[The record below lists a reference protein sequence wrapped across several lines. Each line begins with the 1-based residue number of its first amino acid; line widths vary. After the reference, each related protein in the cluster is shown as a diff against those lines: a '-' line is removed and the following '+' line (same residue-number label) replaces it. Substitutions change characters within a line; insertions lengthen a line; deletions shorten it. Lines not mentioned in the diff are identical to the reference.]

1 MTKKK
6 AKRTARP
13 RALVL
18 LSGGAHSRALLHY
31 AHKTHDATALT
42 VEGLKGFSPET
53 DLARMESNRLGLPHI
68 IEELPFMEA
77 IPEVGSMTLLLELAS
92 FRAHSIGAKTVL
104 VGCRELG
111 PKTQLDKRWT
121 AIQAV
126 QSLISETTG
135 IEVMIV
141 APFVKSSDEDVRR
154 IVKRWGVDDL
164 LDESLPEVSP
174 DLCPDEGPDK
184 TESDIEES
192 SVSPDTDTNTDTE
205 EASS

>member
-1 MTKKK
+1 M
-6 AKRTARP
+6 
-13 RALVL
+13 
-18 LSGGAHSRALLHY
+18 GGAHSRALLHY

-53 DLARMESNRLGLPHI
+53 DLARMESDRVGLPHI

-111 PKTQLDKRWT
+111 PKSRLDKSWT

-154 IVKRWGVDDL
+154 MMKRWGVDDL

>member
-1 MTKKK
+1 MTRKKK
-6 AKRTARP
+6 TRKTARP

-31 AHKTHDATALT
+31 AHKTHDTTALT
-42 VEGLKGFSPET
+42 IEGIKSFAPET
-53 DLARMESNRLGLPHI
+53 DLARIEANRLGLPHI
-68 IEELPFMEA
+68 IEELPFA
-77 IPEVGSMTLLLELAS
+77 DSIPEVGSMTLILELAS

-154 IVKRWGVDDL
+154 IVKRWGVEEL
-164 LDESLPEVSP
+164 LDEPLPEVSP
-174 DLCPDEGPDK
+174 DLCPDEDP
-184 TESDIEES
+184 EEISDETEES
-192 SVSPDTDTNTDTE
+192 SVSPDSDSDSE
-205 EASS
+205 EVSS

>member
-1 MTKKK
+1 
-6 AKRTARP
+6 
-13 RALVL
+13 
-18 LSGGAHSRALLHY
+18 
-31 AHKTHDATALT
+31 
-42 VEGLKGFSPET
+42 
-53 DLARMESNRLGLPHI
+53 MESDRVGLPHI

-111 PKTQLDKRWT
+111 PKSRLDKSWT

-141 APFVKSSDEDVRR
+141 APF
-154 IVKRWGVDDL
+154 VKRWGVDDL